1 MALVKYFHSE
11 LPGAPV
17 LSGTAGSRI
26 AVLDACLVSGWGLL
40 TATAASVTAGVCT
53 VTFAGT
59 HSFEPLSVALI
70 AGAGPAAVNGEQ
82 RITATSTNT
91 ISFAVSGV
99 ADGAVSGT
107 ITAKLAPAGWVKLSG
122 TNKAAY
128 KSGNPSASQC
138 WARIDDTG
146 TTYARIRAY
155 ETMSDVD
162 TGTGPTPTDA
172 QNSGGLYVGASNT
185 GNLTQKKW
193 IVVADDKRVWL
204 LIARYS
210 AYTTDYEASFF
221 GDFPSLKAGDAYNF
235 ALVAET
241 ADVTSASSVGAG
253 APGQKEATAGVYI
266 MRSYSQ
272 LGASIPAMLRKPG
285 LEVQSG
291 SVSLPTGPNPIN
303 NGIEVC
309 PTLLFE
315 QSGPTANRRGEL
327 PGLYGIPHS
336 LGSAYDSKSVVSS
349 VAGLPGHS
357 LLFVRYL
364 SSAATNGYRYA
375 IDLGPWE

>member
-11 LPGAPV
+11 LPNAPV

-53 VTFAGT
+53 LTFATT

-91 ISFAVSGV
+91 ISFGVSGV

-107 ITAKLAPAGWVKLSG
+107 ITAKLAPAGWVKLAG

-138 WARIDDTG
+138 WARIDDSAAR
-146 TTYARIRAY
+146 YARLRAF

-162 TGTGPTPTDA
+162 TGVGPTPTDA
-172 QNSGGLYVGASNT
+172 QISGGLYIATSSSSDTVAR
-185 GNLTQKKW
+185 KW

-204 LIARYS
+204 LVARHHSYPN
-210 AYTTDYEASFF
+210 DYEASFF
-221 GDFPSLKAGDAYNF
+221 GDFLSLKAGDAYNF
-235 ALVAET
+235 AVVAET
-241 ADVTSASSVGAG
+241 ADQSTSGNVGTG
-253 APGQKEATAGVYI
+253 APTQIDATTGIYI
-266 MRSYSQ
+266 VRSYPQVGGSI
-272 LGASIPAMLRKPG
+272 LASLRKPG
-285 LEVQSG
+285 MSLQSG
-291 SVSLPTGPNPIN
+291 SPSLPLGPNPIN

-315 QSGPTANRRGEL
+315 QTGTAANRRGEL
-327 PGLYGIPHS
+327 PGLFGIPHS
-336 LGSAYDSKSVVSS
+336 LGAAYDSKTLVGG

-357 LLFVRYL
+357 LVFVRYQ
-364 SSAATNGYRYA
+364 SSAAGNGYRYA
-375 IDLGPWE
+375 MDLGPWE